1 MNYDYISDK
10 EKADR
15 DLDFNLSLLSEI
27 SKKDESIPGKN
38 FVIGKAI
45 IESNRMIRHREK
57 EYI

>member
-15 DLDFNLSLLSEI
+15 DLDFNLNLLSVI

-38 FVIGKAI
+38 FVLGKAI
-45 IESNRMIRHREK
+45 IEATNMIRHREK